1 MAHTCKVTLTDEQM
15 TFWDSPLSPEKNLW
29 LEIYN
34 LKEKHNNVR
43 RGLFGRHESLKKEV
57 AELKK
62 QIEELRT
69 VLNYGPEEKIHNLYF
84 EAVN

>member
-1 MAHTCKVTLTDEQM
+1 MTMIEEQM

-29 LEIYN
+29 LEIYEI
-34 LKEKHNNVR
+34 KEKHNNVR
-43 RGLFGRHESLKKEV
+43 RGLFGRHEALKKEV

-62 QIEELRT
+62 QIEELKS
-69 VLNYGPEEKIHNLYF
+69 LLSFNMSEKIHNLYF